1 MIRSRKGWHDVKA
14 MLLAA
19 GRSTRLGALGAR
31 LPKPLVPVCGY
42 PPIRFGLSA
51 LTRAGLSDVV
61 VNLHH
66 HGDLIRAALGDGTA
80 FGAAVTYSPEVE
92 LLGTGGGLAHAR
104 PLLGAGPVLAMNAK
118 VVADIDLRAV
128 VQAHLASGADA
139 TLVLRDDPR
148 AREWG
153 PIAADQSG
161 RIVSILGQGVDV
173 SAGVDRAGG
182 VVERMFTGIQ
192 IVGPAILD
200 RLRPVFCD
208 TVRDGYIPA
217 LREGADIRAFVLDR
231 YFAEHST
238 PERYLAGNLAL
249 LRQPT
254 LLRFPPGPLDGIDA
268 TAFVDPTARVRQPV
282 RIDAGVYV
290 GAGAVIGPDVVLGAG
305 VSIAAGVRLSRAVVW
320 PGVTVTADAVDAV
333 VTVDGPVP
341 VGPTG

>member
-1 MIRSRKGWHDVKA
+1 

-42 PPIRFGLSA
+42 PPIRFGLSS
-51 LTRAGLSDVV
+51 LVRAGLTDVV

-66 HGDLIRAALGDGTA
+66 HGDMIRAALGDGAA
-80 FGAAVTYSPEVE
+80 FGARITYSAETE

-104 PLLGAGPVLAMNAK
+104 PLLGTGPVLAMNAK
-118 VVADIDLRAV
+118 VVADVDLRAV

-153 PIAADQSG
+153 PIAADPTG
-161 RIVSILGQGVDV
+161 RIVSILGQGVTA
-173 SAGVDRAGG
+173 AGP

-217 LREGADIRAFVLDR
+217 LREGANIRAFVVDG

-249 LRQPT
+249 LRDPK
-254 LLRFPPGPLDGIDA
+254 LLRFPPGPLDGVDA
-268 TAFVDPTARVRQPV
+268 TAFIDPTARVQAPV
-282 RIDAGVYV
+282 SIGAGAHV
-290 GAGAVIGPDVVLGAG
+290 GAGAIVGPDVVIGARAS
-305 VSIAAGVRLSRAVVW
+305 VAARVRLSRAVVW
-320 PGVTVTADAVDAV
+320 PAVAVTADASDAV
-333 VTVDGPVP
+333 LTEDGVVP
-341 VGPTG
+341 VAPTQSRG